1 MLAQLLIAGNFLGI
15 LGNELWIERTK
26 CIGGSIAVRRGT
38 SSIAPAILPALE
50 CDDSERKAS
59 SMVQLPSSEVTGLLR
74 AWSGGDEDALARIV
88 QLVYPELRNIA
99 RKCLSRERPDH
110 TIQATAL
117 VHEAYL
123 RLVDIR
129 QIEWQDRAH
138 FLAVGARVMR
148 RVLVDYARARD
159 CAKREGVA
167 HRTTLNDALLL
178 SSEPDPMVI
187 QLHEALERLAEL
199 DSRKAQ
205 VVEMRYFG
213 GLTAEEIGAVL
224 HISPQS
230 VNRDWSRA
238 KAWLVREMER
248 ENASGTPALGGN

>member
-1 MLAQLLIAGNFLGI
+1 M
-15 LGNELWIERTK
+15 
-26 CIGGSIAVRRGT
+26 
-38 SSIAPAILPALE
+38 SSEILPALDGNFE
-50 CDDSERKAS
+50 MESQS
-59 SMVQLPSSEVTGLLR
+59 LVQPHSSEVTELLH
-74 AWSGGDEDALARIV
+74 AWGGGDEAALARIV
-88 QLVYPELRNIA
+88 KLVYPELRNIA
-99 RKCLSRERPDH
+99 RRCLTRERPFH

-123 RLVDIR
+123 RLVDIK

-159 CAKREGVA
+159 CAKREGAA
-167 HRTTLNDALLL
+167 HRTELNDVLLL

-187 QLHEALERLAEL
+187 RLHEVLERLAEF
-199 DSRKAQ
+199 DTRKAQ

-213 GLTAEEIGAVL
+213 GLTAEEIAAVL

-230 VNRDWSRA
+230 VNRDWSLA
-238 KAWLVREMER
+238 KAWLVREM
-248 ENASGTPALGGN
+248 SGEDKHGAPALGVN

>member
-1 MLAQLLIAGNFLGI
+1 
-15 LGNELWIERTK
+15 
-26 CIGGSIAVRRGT
+26 
-38 SSIAPAILPALE
+38 
-50 CDDSERKAS
+50 
-59 SMVQLPSSEVTGLLR
+59 MVQLPSSEVTGLLR

-88 QLVYPELRNIA
+88 QLVYPELRDIA

-123 RLVDIR
+123 RLVDIK

-159 CAKREGVA
+159 CAKREGAA
-167 HRTTLNDALLL
+167 HRITMNDALLF
-178 SSEPDPMVI
+178 SAEPDPMVI
-187 QLHEALERLAEL
+187 RLHEALERLAEF

-224 HISPQS
+224 HISTQS
-230 VNRDWSRA
+230 VNRDWSLA

-248 ENASGTPALGGN
+248 DNANGTPALGGN

>member
-1 MLAQLLIAGNFLGI
+1 MRYGM
-15 LGNELWIERTK
+15 T
-26 CIGGSIAVRRGT
+26 
-38 SSIAPAILPALE
+38 SIAPEVLPALE
-50 CDDSERKAS
+50 CGHSEREGQA
-59 SMVQLPSSEVTGLLR
+59 MVQQPSSEITGLLH

-88 QLVYPELRNIA
+88 RLVYPELRDIA
-99 RKCLSRERPDH
+99 RKCLTRERPNH

-129 QIEWQDRAH
+129 EIEWQDRAH

-159 CAKREGVA
+159 CAKREGSA
-167 HRTTLNDALLL
+167 RHEQLSDALLV
-178 SSEPDPMVI
+178 SSEPDPMV
-187 QLHEALERLAEL
+187 LHLHDALERLAEF
-199 DSRKAQ
+199 DSRKAR

-213 GLTAEEIGAVL
+213 GLTAGEISAVL

-230 VNRDWSRA
+230 VNRDWSLA
-238 KAWLVREMER
+238 KAWLVREMNR
-248 ENASGTPALGGN
+248 EETDGASSLGSN

>member
-1 MLAQLLIAGNFLGI
+1 MAQ
-15 LGNELWIERTK
+15 
-26 CIGGSIAVRRGT
+26 
-38 SSIAPAILPALE
+38 
-50 CDDSERKAS
+50 
-59 SMVQLPSSEVTGLLR
+59 QPSSDVTGLLR

-88 QLVYPELRNIA
+88 KIVYPELRDIA
-99 RKCLSRERPDH
+99 RRCLSRERPNH

-123 RLVDIR
+123 RLVDVK
-129 QIEWQDRAH
+129 QVQWQDRAH
-138 FLAVGARVMR
+138 FLAVGARVMH

-159 CAKREGVA
+159 CAKREGSA
-167 HRTTLNDALLL
+167 QHATLNDALFV

-187 QLHEALERLAEL
+187 HLHDALERLAEF

-205 VVEMRYFG
+205 VVEMRFFG

-230 VNRDWSRA
+230 VNRDWSLA
-238 KAWLVREMER
+238 KAWLVREMNR
-248 ENASGTPALGGN
+248 ENENGSPALDGN